1 MNSTAPAFL
10 QKLREYTTDLHTAL
24 EDLPISKSI
33 TSPDILKEEYSLY
46 LKLMYEVI
54 ADTEQNIY
62 PILQEI
68 ISDMD
73 NRYKSKYLQQ
83 DLNNLNV
90 NAVTNS
96 NPVSSNITDNSTAF
110 ALGIMYVVEGSSL
123 GGRVILKNIQSALGY
138 DENNGARYFAGYGQ
152 TTGSSWKNFLAMMTE
167 YQEKTQS
174 EAQIIAGA
182 NYAFNAIAKH
192 LKDNSSN

>member
-10 QKLREYTTDLHTAL
+10 QNLREYTTDLHTAL

-33 TSPDILKEEYSLY
+33 TSPDISTEEYSLY
-46 LKLMYEVI
+46 LKLMYDVVK
-54 ADTEQNIY
+54 DTEDNIY
-62 PILQEI
+62 PLLQEI
-68 ISDMD
+68 ITDID
-73 NRYKSKYLQQ
+73 NRYKSSYLQQ
-83 DLNNLNV
+83 DLNNLKV
-90 NAVTNS
+90 NATS
-96 NPVSSNITDNSTAF
+96 NITPVSSDLTDKSAAF

-167 YQEKTQS
+167 YQEKTGS

-192 LKDNSSN
+192 LKENSSN

>member
-10 QKLREYTTDLHTAL
+10 QNLREYTTDLHTAL

-33 TSPDILKEEYSLY
+33 TSPDISTEEYSLY
-46 LKLMYEVI
+46 LKLMYDVVK
-54 ADTEQNIY
+54 DTEDNIY
-62 PILQEI
+62 PLLQEI
-68 ISDMD
+68 ITDID
-73 NRYKSKYLQQ
+73 NRYKSSYLQQ
-83 DLNNLNV
+83 DLNNLKV
-90 NAVTNS
+90 NAT
-96 NPVSSNITDNSTAF
+96 SNITPVSNDLTDKSAAF

-123 GGRVILKNIQSALGY
+123 GGRVILKNIQSVLGY

-167 YQEKTQS
+167 YQEQTGS

-192 LKDNSSN
+192 LKENSSN